1 MYVELSLLLLSLAV
15 FLMAAFTA
23 PLLYQIYKLAKGLG
37 VTQEMLQKRLPDI
50 LQNLDEAAGT
60 MKLTVHTVNDQVAV
74 VAGAVRKIQAI
85 AAVLAEMESVL
96 RLGLRLPVFVFLKNT
111 AAVIKGVRIF
121 LDVYGSSPR
130 QIKR

>member
-1 MYVELSLLLLSLAV
+1 MYVELSLLLLSMAV

-37 VTQEMLQKRLPDI
+37 ATQEMLQNRLPEI
-50 LQNLDEAAGT
+50 LQNLDEAVGT

-74 VAGAVRKIQAI
+74 VAGAIRKFQAI
-85 AAVLAEMESVL
+85 TGMLMELESVL
-96 RLGLRLPVFVFLKNT
+96 RLGLRLPFFVFLKNT
-111 AAVIKGVRIF
+111 AAVMKGVRVF

-130 QIKR
+130 RIKR